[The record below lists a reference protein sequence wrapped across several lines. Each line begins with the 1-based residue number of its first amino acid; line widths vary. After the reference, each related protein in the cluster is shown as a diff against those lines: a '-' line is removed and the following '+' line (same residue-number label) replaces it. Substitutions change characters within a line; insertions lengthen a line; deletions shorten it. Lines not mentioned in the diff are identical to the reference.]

1 MGGGVEATL
10 IEHLVA
16 KEIYKQI
23 SDLDGFVKQFGEMLV
38 DHGVVSLNI
47 GLSFKLV
54 VGVSASTTFDL
65 KEVLKKAVRR
75 EEEQFEILMIQAT

>member
-1 MGGGVEATL
+1 MEATL

-23 SDLDGFVKQFGEMLV
+23 SGLDCFVNQFGEMLV
-38 DHGVVSLNI
+38 DHGIVSLNI

-54 VGVSASTTFDL
+54 VGVSASATFDL
-65 KEVLKKAVRR
+65 KKVLKKAVRR
-75 EEEQFEILMIQAT
+75 EEEQVEIFMIQAT